1 LRKLIFIFVFMLPV
15 AANAETLSVSDV
27 AGLLS
32 AVEQANPGDDIQVA
46 SGTYRIAQNISLN
59 RPGPITIKGAN
70 SAVLEFDAVEGFK
83 VNAPDWTFD
92 NLTIR
97 GVCANDSDCEHAFHI
112 VGAAD
117 RTVIR
122 NSRIVN
128 FNAQIKGNGNGQVP
142 GTYPNDVLIEFN
154 EFYDEAQRQ
163 TSNPVTK
170 IDVVGG
176 RRWIIRRNYFHDF
189 AKGQG
194 NGVSYAAFLKGNSRD
209 GLFDANLVVCSRDH
223 DGATRLGLSFGGGGT
238 APDSVCED
246 QTCTPEHQ
254 NGVMRNNI
262 IANCSDV
269 GIYIN
274 KGKDVRIINNTL
286 IGTTGIDVRFAE
298 STAVVSNNIVEGR
311 IRERDGGSATQSN
324 NLDQLSPVD
333 FFADALNL
341 NFAAVDVTVLLD
353 AGRAEMVEFDYCAK
367 TRDAVLDIGAIEY
380 SVGSACDARTP
391 FHDGT
396 PSPSDIDVSDDV
408 GTQPDAGV
416 DGGSQNP
423 DTGSQPGA
431 DMDVIATDGGTTNG
445 SNTGSGST
453 DDGCNSVGGLMGF
466 WVLAVVFGFRRKRQ
480 YIQRAS

>member
-1 LRKLIFIFVFMLPV
+1 MRKLIFMFVIMVPT
-15 AANAETLSVSDV
+15 AAAAETYTVSDA
-27 AGLLS
+27 AGLLT
-32 AVEQANPGDDIQVA
+32 AVQQANPGDDIQLE
-46 SGTYRIAQNISLN
+46 SGTYRIDQNISLN
-59 RPGPITIKGAN
+59 RPGPITMNGAN
-70 SAVLEFDAVEGFK
+70 GAVIEFDAVEGFK

-92 NLTIR
+92 HLTIR
-97 GVCANDSDCEHAFHI
+97 GVCADDSDCEHAFHI
-112 VGAAD
+112 VGGAD

-122 NSRIVN
+122 NSRIIN

-154 EFYDEAQRQ
+154 EFYDEAPRE

-176 RRWIIRRNYFHDF
+176 RRWIIRRNYLHDF

-238 APDSVCED
+238 APDSICED
-246 QTCTPEHQ
+246 QTCSPEHQ

-262 IANCSDV
+262 VANCSDV

-274 KGKDVRIINNTL
+274 KGKDVRLINNTL
-286 IGTTGIDVRFAE
+286 IGTSGIDVRFAE
-298 STAVVSNNIVEGR
+298 STAVVANNIVEGR

-333 FFADALNL
+333 FFVDAPNL
-341 NFAAVDVTVLLD
+341 DFRPVNVMALID
-353 AGRAEMVEFDYCAK
+353 AGRAEMVEFDYCAN
-367 TRDAVLDIGAIEY
+367 TRDRVLDIGAIEY
-380 SVGSACDARTP
+380 SAGYVCDASIP
-391 FHDGT
+391 FHE
-396 PSPSDIDVSDDV
+396 PLVSLADDETTDA
-408 GTQPDAGV
+408 GTQPNTGM
-416 DGGSQNP
+416 DGGTQNS
-423 DTGSQPGA
+423 DAGSQPGT
-431 DMDVIATDGGTTNG
+431 DMDIAATDGGTANG
-445 SNTGSGST
+445 STSSGAT

-466 WVLAVVFGFRRKRQ
+466 WALAVVFGFRRKRQ

>member
-1 LRKLIFIFVFMLPV
+1 M
-15 AANAETLSVSDV
+15 AANAETRTVSDV
-27 AGLLS
+27 GGLLT
-32 AVEQANPGDDIQVA
+32 AVQEANPGDDIQLV
-46 SGTYRIAQNISLN
+46 SGTYRIEQNISVN
-59 RPGPITIKGAN
+59 RPGPITVKGAN
-70 SAVLEFDAVEGFK
+70 GAVIEFDAVEGFK

-122 NSRIVN
+122 NSRVIN

-274 KGKDVRIINNTL
+274 KGKDVRLINNTL
-286 IGTTGIDVRFAE
+286 IGTSGIDVRFAE
-298 STAVVSNNIVEGR
+298 STAVVANNIVEGR

-324 NLDQLSPVD
+324 NLDQLSPVNFFVDASNLD
-333 FFADALNL
+333 FRPVN
-341 NFAAVDVTVLLD
+341 VTDLID
-353 AGRAEMVEFDYCAK
+353 AGRSEMVEFDYCAN
-367 TRDAVLDIGAIEY
+367 TRDTVLDIGAIEY
-380 SVGSACDARTP
+380 SAGYVCDASIP
-391 FHDGT
+391 FHE
-396 PSPSDIDVSDDV
+396 PLVSLADDETTDV
-408 GTQPDAGV
+408 GTQPDTDV
-416 DGGSQNP
+416 DGGSQSP
-423 DTGSQPGA
+423 DTGSQPGT
-431 DMDVIATDGGTTNG
+431 DMNTSTMDGGTTNG
-445 SNTGSGST
+445 SPNGSSGAT